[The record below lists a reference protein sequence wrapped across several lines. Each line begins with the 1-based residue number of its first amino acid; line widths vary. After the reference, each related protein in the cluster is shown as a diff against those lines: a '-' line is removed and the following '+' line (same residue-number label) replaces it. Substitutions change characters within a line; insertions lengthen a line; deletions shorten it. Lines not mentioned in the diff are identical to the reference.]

1 MRFRGDSSS
10 LTPDDPG
17 EQPLPKHADR
27 EIAGQSF
34 LFANPPGDLAD
45 MLLERAAVHSC
56 NHAALADLE
65 KMREYVEEDRVNSW
79 SKAQ

>member
-1 MRFRGDSSS
+1 M
-10 LTPDDPG
+10 
-17 EQPLPKHADR
+17 PKHADR
-27 EIAGQSF
+27 EIARQSI
-34 LFANPPGDLAD
+34 LFASLPGDLAD

-56 NHAALADLE
+56 NHAALANVE